1 MRFLS
6 KRRAALLCA
15 GLGTVGA
22 ASAFTFGATSAQYT
36 STAANQ
42 DNVITSGTITL
53 NEDGASHAYD
63 ATLGNFMPGDG
74 ACYSPPTGATYTCD
88 KPRNLYKLDYSGS
101 NPAFVGLDISVTST
115 ASQPCAA
122 AGASQPSL
130 TPAAV
135 VAACGASS
143 NVGTLPLFDGNSG
156 GGDLDL
162 AITPENGDTAH
173 QIVLDSDL
181 VSKATCS
188 TDASSVVTCT
198 STIKNALLPIHSG
211 ADQNALQWV
220 TGSSDFVQIDLGL
233 PLSAGNQFQG
243 SNVHINL
250 QGHAV
255 QWDNNSTTKGS
266 ASPVCD
272 TNTTFSNG
280 LSASTVPCPITWS

>member
-1 MRFLS
+1 MRFLT

-36 STAANQ
+36 STAAAQ
-42 DNVITSGTITL
+42 DNSITSGTITL
-53 NEDGASHAYD
+53 AEDGAASHAYNL
-63 ATLGNFMPGDG
+63 TGFMPGDG
-74 ACYSPPTGATYTCD
+74 ACYSPPAGATYSCD
-88 KPRNLYKLDYSGS
+88 KPRNEYKVDYTGS
-101 NPAFVGLDISVTST
+101 NPAFVGLDIIVTST
-115 ASQPCAA
+115 ASQPCTA

-130 TPAAV
+130 TPTAV
-135 VAACGASS
+135 VAACGGTTS
-143 NVGTLPLFDGNSG
+143 VGTLPLFDGNTG

-181 VSKATCS
+181 VSNATCS
-188 TDASSVVTCT
+188 TDASSVVSCT

-220 TGSSDFVQIDLGL
+220 TGSSDFVQVDLGL
-233 PLSAGNQFQG
+233 PLAAGNQFQG

-255 QWDNNSTTKGS
+255 QWDNNNTTKGS

-272 TNTTFSNG
+272 ATTTFSNG
-280 LSASTVPCPITWS
+280 LTASTVPCPISWS